1 MKKRR
6 KNPAAVALAKLR
18 AKSMTAEERSRSAQK
33 AGKIGGKARA
43 AGLTSEERKAIAK
56 AAAEKRWGSRE
67 ETGKNQ

>member
-18 AKSMTAEERSRSAQK
+18 AKSMTAEERRLSARK

-43 AGLTSEERKAIAK
+43 ARLTSEERKAIAK

-67 ETGKNQ
+67 GKVKNR